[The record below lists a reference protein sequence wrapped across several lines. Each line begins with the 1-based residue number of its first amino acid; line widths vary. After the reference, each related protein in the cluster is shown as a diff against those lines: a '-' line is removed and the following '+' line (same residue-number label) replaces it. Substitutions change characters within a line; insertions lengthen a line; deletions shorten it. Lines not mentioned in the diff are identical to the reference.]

1 MVSMSLELVEKI
13 RKYFDKA
20 YEIQRYLIDQTGD
33 NSDIRL
39 CLEKHVELT
48 IIQTK
53 IIMTITDML
62 QETEVSENINELL
75 ETVIE
80 LYFDLDN
87 YSNKKLEDY
96 EFRRF

>member
-1 MVSMSLELVEKI
+1 MSLQLVEKI
-13 RKYFDKA
+13 RKYFDEA
-20 YEIQRYLIDQTGD
+20 YKIQHYLIDQKGV

-39 CLEKHVELT
+39 SLEKHVELT
-48 IIQTK
+48 TIQTK
-53 IIMTITDML
+53 IIMAITDML
-62 QETEVSENINELL
+62 QETEASENTNELI
-75 ETVIE
+75 ETVIA